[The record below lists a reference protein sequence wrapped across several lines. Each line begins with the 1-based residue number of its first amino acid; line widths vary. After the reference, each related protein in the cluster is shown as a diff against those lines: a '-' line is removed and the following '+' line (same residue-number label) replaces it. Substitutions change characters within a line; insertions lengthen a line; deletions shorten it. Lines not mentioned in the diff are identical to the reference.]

1 MESFLLTFPAVVLA
15 ELGDKTQ
22 LVVIF
27 LAARFRKPWAVL
39 AGLVAGAAA
48 NAGVAVVGGAALDRL
63 VPPGFLEWLV
73 AAGFLAIGAWMLFG
87 HARDDDGNGERD
99 EAESPSA
106 TGHGAFLT
114 TLWLFFIMEMG
125 DKTQLATV
133 ALAAG
138 LPQPLW
144 VFVGATLGLTAANVP
159 ALWLGHRFASRL
171 PHALLHRLSAG
182 LFIVIGIVLMVL
194 QLAQLIGT

>member
-1 MESFLLTFPAVVLA
+1 MESFFLTFPAVALA

-39 AGLVAGAAA
+39 AGLVVGAAA
-48 NAGVAVVGGAALDRL
+48 NAGVAVAGGAALDRL

-73 AAGFLAIGAWMLFG
+73 ATAFLAIGAWMLLG
-87 HARDDDGNGERD
+87 HAYDDNRDGARD
-99 EAESPSA
+99 NNHDAAEPPPA

-125 DKTQLATV
+125 DKTQLATA

-138 LPQPLW
+138 LPSAQW
-144 VFVGATLGLTAANVP
+144 VFAGAALGLAAANVP

-182 LFIVIGIVLMVL
+182 LFIGIGLVLMVYRL
-194 QLAQLIGT
+194 VQ

>member
-1 MESFLLTFPAVVLA
+1 MESFLLTFPAVALA

-39 AGLVAGAAA
+39 AGLLVGAAA
-48 NAGVAVVGGAALDRL
+48 NAGVAVAGGAALDRL

-73 AAGFLAIGAWMLFG
+73 AGSFLAIGGWILFG
-87 HARDDDGNGERD
+87 HACDDNRNNNRDDNGD
-99 EAESPSA
+99 DAEAPQASS
-106 TGHGAFLT
+106 HGAFLT

-138 LPQPLW
+138 LPQAQW
-144 VFVGATLGLTAANVP
+144 VFAGAALGLAAANVP

-182 LFIVIGIVLMVL
+182 VFIAIGLALVTL
-194 QLAQLIGT
+194 QLLK

>member
-1 MESFLLTFPAVVLA
+1 MESFLLTFPAVALA

-48 NAGVAVVGGAALDRL
+48 NAGVAVAGGAALDRL
-63 VPPGFLEWLV
+63 VPADFLEWLV

-87 HARDDDGNGERD
+87 HEHNNAKP
-99 EAESPSA
+99 PSS

-144 VFVGATLGLTAANVP
+144 VFIGAALGLAAANVP

-182 LFIVIGIVLMVL
+182 VFIVIGIALMIL
-194 QLAQLIGT
+194 QLAQ

>member
-1 MESFLLTFPAVVLA
+1 LESFLLTFPAVALA

-39 AGLVAGAAA
+39 AGLVVGAAA
-48 NAGVAVVGGAALDRL
+48 NAGVAVAGGAVLDRL

-87 HARDDDGNGERD
+87 HEQDD
-99 EAESPSA
+99 AEPPPA
-106 TGHGAFLT
+106 TSHGAFLT
-114 TLWLFFIMEMG
+114 TLWLFFVMEMG

-138 LPQPLW
+138 LPSMVW
-144 VFVGATLGLTAANVP
+144 VFAGSALGLVAANVP

-182 LFIVIGIVLMVL
+182 LFILIGIALMIH
-194 QLAQLIGT
+194 QLAQSTGAPST

>member
-1 MESFLLTFPAVVLA
+1 MESFLLTFPAVALA

-39 AGLVAGAAA
+39 AGLVVGATA
-48 NAGVAVVGGAALDRL
+48 NAGVAVGGGAVLDRM

-73 AAGFLAIGAWMLFG
+73 AAGFLTIGAWMLFG
-87 HARDDDGNGERD
+87 HACDDDET
-99 EAESPSA
+99 EPPPA

-138 LPQPLW
+138 LPSAQW
-144 VFVGATLGLTAANVP
+144 VFAGAALGLAAANMP

-182 LFIVIGIVLMVL
+182 VFIVIGLALMIYR
-194 QLAQLIGT
+194 LAQ

>member
-1 MESFLLTFPAVVLA
+1 MESFLITFPAVALA

-27 LAARFRKPWAVL
+27 LAARFRKPWVVL
-39 AGLVAGAAA
+39 AGLITGAAA
-48 NAGVAVVGGAALDRL
+48 NAGLAVAGGALLDRL
-63 VPPGFLEWLV
+63 VPAGFLEWLV
-73 AAGFLAIGAWMLFG
+73 ACGFVLIGAWMLLG
-87 HARDDDGNGERD
+87 REYDD
-99 EAESPSA
+99 AEPPPA
-106 TGHGAFLT
+106 TMHGAFLT
-114 TLWLFFIMEMG
+114 TVWLFFIMEMG

-138 LPQPLW
+138 LPSMQW
-144 VFVGATLGLTAANVP
+144 VFAGAALGLAAANLP

-182 LFIVIGIVLMVL
+182 LFIIIGTALMVVE
-194 QLAQLIGT
+194 LAQ

>member
-1 MESFLLTFPAVVLA
+1 MESFLVTFPAVALA

-39 AGLVAGAAA
+39 AGLVVGAAA
-48 NAGVAVVGGAALDRL
+48 NAGVAVAGGAVLDRL
-63 VPPGFLEWLV
+63 APPGFLEWLV
-73 AAGFLAIGAWMLFG
+73 TAGFLAIGAWMLFG
-87 HARDDDGNGERD
+87 HARNDARNDNRD
-99 EAESPSA
+99 ETEPPPA

-138 LPQPLW
+138 LPSAQW
-144 VFVGATLGLTAANVP
+144 VFAGAALGLAAVNVP

-182 LFIVIGIVLMVL
+182 VFIVIGLTLMIYR
-194 QLAQLIGT
+194 LAQ

>member
-1 MESFLLTFPAVVLA
+1 MESFLLTFPAVALA

-39 AGLVAGAAA
+39 AGLLVGAAA
-48 NAGVAVVGGAALDRL
+48 NAGVAVAGGAVIDRL
-63 VPPGFLEWLV
+63 VPPGLLEWLV

-87 HARDDDGNGERD
+87 HARDDNRD
-99 EAESPSA
+99 DNRDA
-106 TGHGAFLT
+106 TEPPPATSHGAFLT
-114 TLWLFFIMEMG
+114 TLWLFFVMEMG

-144 VFVGATLGLTAANVP
+144 VFAGAAMGLAAANMP

-182 LFIVIGIVLMVL
+182 LFIVIGIALMIL
-194 QLAQLIGT
+194 QLAQ

>member
-1 MESFLLTFPAVVLA
+1 MESFLLTFPAVALA

-27 LAARFRKPWAVL
+27 LAARYRKPWAVL
-39 AGLVAGAAA
+39 AVLVVGAAA
-48 NAGVAVVGGAALDRL
+48 NAGVAVAAGAALDRL

-73 AAGFLAIGAWMLFG
+73 AAGFLAIGGWILFG
-87 HARDDDGNGERD
+87 HARNDNGDDA
-99 EAESPSA
+99 EAPPASS
-106 TGHGAFLT
+106 HGAFLT

-138 LPQPLW
+138 LPSAQW
-144 VFVGATLGLTAANVP
+144 VFAGAALGLAAANVP

-182 LFIVIGIVLMVL
+182 VFIAIGLALVTL
-194 QLAQLIGT
+194 QLVK

>member
-1 MESFLLTFPAVVLA
+1 LESFLLTFPAVALA

-39 AGLVAGAAA
+39 AGLLIGAAA
-48 NAGVAVVGGAALDRL
+48 NAGVAVVGGAALERL
-63 VPPGFLEWLV
+63 VPPGFLEWMV

-87 HARDDDGNGERD
+87 HEHD
-99 EAESPSA
+99 AEPPPA
-106 TGHGAFLT
+106 TSHGAFLT

-138 LPQPLW
+138 LPSPQW
-144 VFVGATLGLTAANVP
+144 VFAGAALGLAAANVP
-159 ALWLGHRFASRL
+159 ALWLGHRFASKL

-182 LFIVIGIVLMVL
+182 LFIVIGIALMIH
-194 QLAQLIGT
+194 QLAQ

>member
-1 MESFLLTFPAVVLA
+1 MESFLLTFPAVALA

-39 AGLVAGAAA
+39 AGLVVGAAA
-48 NAGVAVVGGAALDRL
+48 NTGVAVAGGAALDRL
-63 VPPGFLEWLV
+63 MPPGFLEWLV
-73 AAGFLAIGAWMLFG
+73 AAGFLAIGAWMLLG
-87 HARDDDGNGERD
+87 RDCDGDRDD
-99 EAESPSA
+99 AEPPPS
-106 TGHGAFLT
+106 TGHDAFLT
-114 TLWLFFIMEMG
+114 TLWLFFVMEMG

-144 VFVGATLGLTAANVP
+144 VFAGAALGLAAANVP
-159 ALWLGHRFASRL
+159 AFWLGHRFASRL

-182 LFIVIGIVLMVL
+182 LFIAIGIALMVI
-194 QLAQLIGT
+194 QLAQ

>member
-1 MESFLLTFPAVVLA
+1 MESFLLTFPAVALA

-39 AGLVAGAAA
+39 AGLVVGAAA
-48 NAGVAVVGGAALDRL
+48 NAGVAVAGGAVLDRL
-63 VPPGFLEWLV
+63 VPPGFLEWMV
-73 AAGFLAIGAWMLFG
+73 AAGFLAIGAWMLFA
-87 HARDDDGNGERD
+87 HEHDDVEPP
-99 EAESPSA
+99 PS
-106 TGHGAFLT
+106 TSHGAFLT

-138 LPQPLW
+138 LPQPAW
-144 VFVGATLGLTAANVP
+144 VFVGAALGLAAANVP

-182 LFIVIGIVLMVL
+182 LFIVIGIGLMIFR
-194 QLAQLIGT
+194 LAQ

>member
-1 MESFLLTFPAVVLA
+1 MESFFLTFPAVALA

-22 LVVIF
+22 LVVLF
-27 LAARFRKPWAVL
+27 LAARFKKPRAVL
-39 AGLVAGAAA
+39 AGLLVGAAA
-48 NAGVAVVGGAALDRL
+48 NAAVAVVGGALLDRL
-63 VPPGFLEWLV
+63 LPAGLLEWLV
-73 AAGFLAIGAWMLFG
+73 ALLFLFIGGWILFG
-87 HARDDDGNGERD
+87 HEHTD
-99 EAESPSA
+99 ETPPVSS
-106 TGHGAFLT
+106 HGAFLT

-138 LPQPLW
+138 LPSATW
-144 VFVGATLGLTAANVP
+144 VFAGAALGLAAANVP

-182 LFIVIGIVLMVL
+182 LFIVIGLALMIL
-194 QLAQLIGT
+194 QVVQ

>member
-1 MESFLLTFPAVVLA
+1 MDSFVLTLAAVTLA

-22 LVVIF
+22 LVVIY
-27 LAARFRKPWAVL
+27 LAARYRKPRAIL
-39 AGLVAGAAA
+39 AGILVGATA
-48 NAGVAVVGGAALDRL
+48 NAGLAVVGGAILYRL
-63 VPPGFLEWLV
+63 LPPGLLDWVV
-73 AAGFLAIGAWMLFG
+73 AAGFVVIGLWILLG
-87 HARDDDGNGERD
+87 DSHE
-99 EAESPSA
+99 EKEVPS
-106 TGHGAFLT
+106 TSLSSHGAFFT

-144 VFVGATLGLTAANVP
+144 VFVGAALGLAAANVP
-159 ALWLGHRFASRL
+159 ALWLGHRFASKL

-182 LFIVIGIVLMVL
+182 LFIVIGIALMIH
-194 QLAQLIGT
+194 QLAQ

>member
-1 MESFLLTFPAVVLA
+1 MESFFLTFPAVALA

-22 LVVIF
+22 LVVLF
-27 LAARFRKPWAVL
+27 LAARFKKPRAVL
-39 AGLVAGAAA
+39 AGLLVGAAA
-48 NAGVAVVGGAALDRL
+48 NAAVAVVGGALLDRL
-63 VPPGFLEWLV
+63 LPAGLLEWLV
-73 AAGFLAIGAWMLFG
+73 AMLFLFIGGWILFG
-87 HARDDDGNGERD
+87 HEHAD
-99 EAESPSA
+99 ETPPVSS
-106 TGHGAFLT
+106 HGAFLT

-138 LPQPLW
+138 LPSATW
-144 VFVGATLGLTAANVP
+144 VFAGAALGLAAANVP

-182 LFIVIGIVLMVL
+182 LFIVIGLALMIL
-194 QLAQLIGT
+194 QVVQ

>member
-1 MESFLLTFPAVVLA
+1 MESFLLTFPAVALA

-39 AGLVAGAAA
+39 AGLVTGAAA
-48 NAGVAVVGGAALDRL
+48 NAGVAVAGGAILDQL

-87 HARDDDGNGERD
+87 HEHDDVERPR
-99 EAESPSA
+99 STS
-106 TGHGAFLT
+106 HGAFLT

-138 LPQPLW
+138 LPQTQW
-144 VFVGATLGLTAANVP
+144 VFAGAALGLAAANVP
-159 ALWLGHRFASRL
+159 ALWLGHKFASRL

-182 LFIVIGIVLMVL
+182 LFIVMGLALAIH
-194 QLAQLIGT
+194 QLAQ